1 MAKKNELV
9 TAAAQAASKT
19 LSAFTALEVN
29 AKRITDAV
37 KEEEVTADFG
47 EFHFSREGIQG
58 AVKAGSVVIKI
69 DTRR

>member
-1 MAKKNELV
+1 MAKKNELI

-37 KEEEVTADFG
+37 KEEEVTANFG
-47 EFHFSREGIQG
+47 EIHFVGGRITG
-58 AVKAGSVVIKI
+58 AIKAGNVVIKI
-69 DTRR
+69 DQ